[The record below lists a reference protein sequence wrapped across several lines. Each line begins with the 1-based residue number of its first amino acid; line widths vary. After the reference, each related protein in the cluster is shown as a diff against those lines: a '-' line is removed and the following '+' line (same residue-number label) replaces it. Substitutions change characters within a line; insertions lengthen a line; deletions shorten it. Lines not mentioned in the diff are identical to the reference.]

1 MKKPILKLLP
11 EPVNGV
17 IGKFLM
23 DNTEYF
29 NNMRSKM
36 LGITS
41 ETIAAS
47 IGSFLLDG
55 GNFNGYVVV
64 LPEHPFY
71 GKDYDEIDD
80 LLYKHPDINGFY
92 IHGGLTFANGDKSF
106 CPELSKHF
114 PDYWIFGFDT
124 RHADDTAEYWT
135 EERTWE
141 ETEKLL
147 QATITYG
154 K

>member
-1 MKKPILKLLP
+1 MQKPILKLLP

-29 NNMRSKM
+29 NNIKAQMFTI
-36 LGITS
+36 GITS
-41 ETIAAS
+41 V
-47 IGSFLLDG
+47 FDG
-55 GNFNGYVVV
+55 GNFNGYIAV

-71 GKDYDEIDD
+71 GKDCDEIDD
-80 LLYKHPDINGFY
+80 LLDKKGFY
-92 IHGGLTFANGDKSF
+92 VHGGLTFANGDKNF
-106 CPELSKHF
+106 CPELSKYF
-114 PDYWIFGFDT
+114 PDYWILGFDT

-147 QATITYG
+147 QATINYG
-154 K
+154 E